1 MSRKQCIHYDLD
13 SSGVAVGLFPLKK
26 TKKTLSTNSWI
37 SQKNGKGLSGN
48 WDWPFNSTYIPSNS
62 VVMSTSDEGS
72 GGLTESE
79 AIC

>member
-1 MSRKQCIHYDLD
+1 M
-13 SSGVAVGLFPLKK
+13 GLFPLKK
-26 TKKTLSTNSWI
+26 QKKTLSKNSWI